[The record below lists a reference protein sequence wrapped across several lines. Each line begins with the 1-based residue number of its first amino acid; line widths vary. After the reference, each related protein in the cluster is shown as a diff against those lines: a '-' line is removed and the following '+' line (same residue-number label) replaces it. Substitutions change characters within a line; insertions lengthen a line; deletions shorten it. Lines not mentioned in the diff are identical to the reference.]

1 MAEQR
6 IVARSPEPGRQTRW
20 TTLKQTVGSRIRR
33 VRRFAILILL
43 LVAVAVAAYLI
54 WKMFFARRGVP
65 ENIVILSG
73 RIEGD
78 DSAVAP
84 KVTGRILEMRY
95 REGDCVKAG
104 DTIAILDDAQVKARE
119 DQARAGLRQAEART
133 QSARDQIAILM
144 QQLRQN
150 QLQAEQAKID
160 AEGRVAQARQEM
172 TAAMADLLQQEAA
185 YNLAIFDRDAYTRLA
200 RTGAVSERQGK
211 EAVSK
216 ANQQAAVVT
225 AAKRRYEAACGALA
239 TAKANLVN
247 PLIRSAEAGA
257 VRKQI
262 TQQEAEIAAAD
273 AGADQARAQLREAEA
288 NRRDLTVTAPFD
300 GTIVTRAA
308 EPGEV
313 VTAGTPLVTLLD
325 LTKVYLRGFI
335 PIGEIGRVKVGQPAR
350 VYLDSDPDKPL
361 EAYISRV
368 DPQATFTPENTYFRN
383 ERVKQVVGVKL
394 QLKEG
399 FGFAKPGMPADGAIL
414 VQGDKW
420 PEGRWREGRWR
431 R

>member
-6 IVARSPEPGRQTRW
+6 TVTRSPEQGRQSRW
-20 TTLKQTVGSRIRR
+20 TTLKQTVGSILRRIRR
-33 VRRFAILILL
+33 LVILL
-43 LVAVAVAAYLI
+43 LLLVGLAAAVFLI
-54 WKMFFARRGVP
+54 WKLFFAKRGVP

-84 KVTGRILEMRY
+84 KTTGRIIEMRY

-104 DTIAILDDAQVKARE
+104 DPIAILDDAQVKARE
-119 DQARAGLRQAEART
+119 DQARAGLRQAEARA
-133 QSARDQIAILM
+133 QSARDQIAVLM

-160 AEGRVAQARQEM
+160 AEGRVQQARKDM
-172 TAAMADLLQQEAA
+172 ASAVADLIQQEAA
-185 YNLAIFDRDAYTRLA
+185 YNLAVFDRDAYSRLA
-200 RTGAVSERQGK
+200 RTGAVSERQGI
-211 EAVSK
+211 EAASK
-216 ANQQAAVVT
+216 ASQQAAAVA
-225 AAKRRYEAACGALA
+225 AAKRRYEAACGALE

-247 PLIRSAEAGA
+247 PLIRGTEAES
-257 VRKQI
+257 VRKQL
-262 TQQEAEIAAAD
+262 TQQEAEIAAAN
-273 AGADQARAQLREAEA
+273 AGAEQARAQLREAEA
-288 NRRDLTVTAPFD
+288 NRRDLIVTAPFD
-300 GTIVTRAA
+300 GTITTRAA

-313 VTAGTPLVTLLD
+313 VTAGTPVVTMLD

-335 PIGEIGRVKVGQPAR
+335 PEGEIGRVKVDQPAR
-350 VYLDSDPDKPL
+350 VYLDSNPDKPI
-361 EAYISRV
+361 EAYVSRI

-399 FGFAKPGMPADGAIL
+399 FGFAKPGMPADGEIL

-420 PEGRWREGRWR
+420 PQGKWR